1 MTLFHDLY
9 NKGSF
14 KILTEAKDADG
25 SIMKVLVPFTQTG
38 EKNGNGRIYPRAIM
52 QREVDRVQA
61 DITDGKFLG
70 SADHPAGGN
79 TELKFVS
86 HIVSKLSLDEK
97 GTGWA
102 ELKLLDT
109 TAGKNLKTILKS
121 GGSLGISSRGY
132 GTFDKDTSEVKDDYR
147 LTGLDIVANPSFSK
161 GVFNQANIFESLS
174 LSAPAQFSKS
184 AGYSKEGYVVK
195 TKIVEQLREDTE
207 FSRVIKRLYESEE
220 NYTGTLVEY
229 AEENEIQVKA
239 VLGVENNQFESYEE
253 AFMKLRGG
261 EQLIATGKKWDVNP
275 DRPAE
280 PIDYYEESKITGID
294 PIKRAEHVNKEREKP
309 GLTERYIAMR
319 KRVVLSGKI
328 GQTAEQ
334 IDEMVQKLLKAE
346 PAIHEKAKAKRLL
359 MEDKAIKE
367 TQDKVK
373 KDPYLGLK
381 MEMNRIGILAG
392 FSRAQIDES
401 IKRRI
406 EDKKRMEA

>member
-1 MTLFHDLY
+1 MTLFNDQY
-9 NKGSF
+9 SKASF
-14 KILTEAKDADG
+14 RILDEAKADG
-25 SIMKVLVPFTQTG
+25 SIMKVLVPFVQSD
-38 EKNGNGRIYPRAIM
+38 EKNGNGRIYPRALM
-52 QREVDRVQA
+52 QREINRVQA
-61 DITDGKFLG
+61 DISDGKFLG
-70 SADHPAGGN
+70 SADHPVGN

-109 TAGKNLKTILKS
+109 TQGKNLKTILKS
-121 GGSLGISSRGY
+121 GGTLGISSRGF
-132 GTFDKDTSEVKDDYR
+132 GTFDKETSMVKDDYM

-195 TKIVEQLREDTE
+195 TKIIEQLREDTE
-207 FSRVIKRLYESEE
+207 FSRVIKRLYEGEE